1 MSEESEEKKE
11 EEEEV
16 EEEEEEE
23 EEEEDSQNEAAPP
36 FWQNSTLAWAQD
48 SLVQVRVDS
57 EFADWVA
64 TEQALAYRVVVSIE
78 ERNVGVSVLELAFR
92 TDNDK
97 APYRVWHF

>member
-1 MSEESEEKKE
+1 MSKESEEEKE
-11 EEEEV
+11 KEEEV
-16 EEEEEEE
+16 EEEEEA
-23 EEEEDSQNEAAPP
+23 SRNEAARP
-36 FWQNSTLAWAQD
+36 FWQSSTLAWAQD

-57 EFADWVA
+57 EFPDWVT

-78 ERNVGVSVLELAFR
+78 ETDVGISVLELAFR